1 MSAKCINVNDT
12 GEKFITF
19 TGEILY
25 GRLPQVCVCVCVC
38 VRERERER
46 VFLSHRDSVMVLHCH
61 QVLMC

>member
-25 GRLPQVCVCVCVC
+25 GRLPQVVCVCV
-38 VRERERER
+38 RER